1 MAQRKASVGGSS
13 ASEEGSPEGLPGV
26 GVRAGAEWG
35 TPTCWGSLVGYG
47 GSRQGEEDDSIIYT
61 HIHTYTDKCRNRDES
76 MGVYVY
82 VTHIYILIL
91 SIERACLGIVIP

>member
-47 GSRQGEEDDSIIYT
+47 GLGRVRRMTVLY
-61 HIHTYTDKCRNRDES
+61 IHTYI
-76 MGVYVY
+76 
-82 VTHIYILIL
+82 HIRINVEIEMKAWVCMYMLHTYIF
-91 SIERACLGIVIP
+91 

>member
-13 ASEEGSPEGLPGV
+13 VSEEGSPEGLPGV

-47 GSRQGEEDDSIIYT
+47 GLGRVRMTVLY
-61 HIHTYTDKCRNRDES
+61 IHTYIHIWIDKCRNRDES